1 MMTMIKIMM
10 IMMMM
15 MMMMI
20 HCRVPGVGRMVT
32 TSSVSA
38 PQISATQPQGET
50 AILIVAKVTS

>member
-1 MMTMIKIMM
+1 MMMMIKIMM

-15 MMMMI
+15 MI
-20 HCRVPGVGRMVT
+20 YCRVPVVGRMVT